1 MTNISKKDS
10 NSFLMNIEYKN
21 ILDAMTESI
30 WIGDENER
38 TVYANPNFCNLL
50 EYTLEEMIGQE
61 SYVFWDEESKK
72 KKKKNNSLRKK
83 GENSKYEWV
92 LRSKS
97 GKLIPVLLSGTPL
110 WNGGTAGIMT
120 DLREIQAV
128 KNESLRLQELN
139 QLKDEFISLVW
150 HELRTPMTGIHGYL
164 SMIKDGD
171 TGEISEQTRNFL
183 NIVINESQRL
193 IEMVNDMLDIAKLE
207 AGKMDFKNEPIS
219 PVKVGHLVIEGL
231 TLLAKQRW
239 ITLVYENTKDI
250 ENITIYGDTTKLRQ
264 VLINLIGNAI
274 KFTNIW
280 WTITLKLTRKD
291 QEILF
296 EVIDTGIGIPEEHL
310 HTIFEKFKQ
319 INNYLEKS
327 ISGTGL
333 GLYICKKILSHFG
346 SDLHVSSIEWKWSN
360 FYFSIP
366 VTS

>member
-38 TVYANPNFCNLL
+38 TVYANPNFCNLM

-61 SYVFWDEESKK
+61 SYVFWDEESTKTV
-72 KKKKNNSLRKK
+72 KKNNSLRKK

-97 GKLIPVLLSGTPL
+97 WKLIPVLLSGTPL
-110 WNGGTAGIMT
+110 GNGGTAGIMT

-171 TGEISEQTRNFL
+171 TGEISEQTSNFL

-239 ITLVYENTKDI
+239 ITLVYENAKEI
-250 ENITIYGDTTKLRQ
+250 ENTIVHGDATKLRQ

-274 KFTNIW
+274 KFTNIGW
-280 WTITLKLTRKD
+280 IVTLRLSLKEW
-291 QEILF
+291 EILF

-310 HTIFEKFKQ
+310 ENIFEKFKQ
-319 INNYLEKS
+319 VNNYLQKS

-346 SDLHVSSIEWKWSN
+346 SDLHVSSVEWKGSN

-366 VTS
+366 VSI